1 MQELVEYI
9 VKGIVDLPDEVSVS
23 ANETGQMVVY
33 EVSVAQSDLGKV
45 IGRGGRIAEAIRQ
58 IVRAAH
64 GPDGLRATVDIVSLG
79 GQVTR
84 PVRAAA

>member
-9 VKGIVDLPDEVSVS
+9 VRNIVDQPDEVSVS
-23 ANETGQMVVY
+23 AVETGQMVVY
-33 EVSVAQSDLGKV
+33 EVSVAEGDLGKV

-64 GPDGLRATVDIVSLG
+64 TQDGLRATVDIIS
-79 GQVTR
+79 
-84 PVRAAA
+84 

>member
-9 VKGIVDLPDEVSVS
+9 VRNIVDHPDEVSVS
-23 ANETGQMVVY
+23 AAETGQMMVY
-33 EVSVAQSDLGKV
+33 EVSVAESDLGKV

-64 GPDGLRATVDIVSLG
+64 GQDGPRATVDIVS
-79 GQVTR
+79 
-84 PVRAAA
+84 